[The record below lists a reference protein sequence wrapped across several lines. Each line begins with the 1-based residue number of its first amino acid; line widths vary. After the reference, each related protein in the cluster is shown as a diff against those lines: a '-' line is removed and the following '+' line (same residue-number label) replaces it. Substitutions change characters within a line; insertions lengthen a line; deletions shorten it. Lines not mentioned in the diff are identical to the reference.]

1 MVKIRTYYDRD
12 TVSFPGEYF
21 EEKSLCQQHFAC
33 ECDINNIMD
42 KYSHTG
48 VLPQIPGAEFL
59 DVVDA
64 PSYHDAWQ
72 LIVSAEERFEA
83 LPAKIRERF
92 DNDAFKYLEF
102 FDNPDNLE
110 EALKLGFVEPLAAPA
125 ASDQPL
131 LDVTGPTDT
140 KSVSSSSLEQK
151 TS

>member
-72 LIVSAEERFEA
+72 LIVSAEERFES
-83 LPAKIRERF
+83 LPAKFVNVLTMTHLNIWNSLIIQTTETKPSNLASSNLGRSCGLGP
-92 DNDAFKYLEF
+92 AF
-102 FDNPDNLE
+102 
-110 EALKLGFVEPLAAPA
+110 
-125 ASDQPL
+125 
-131 LDVTGPTDT
+131 T
-140 KSVSSSSLEQK
+140 
-151 TS
+151 